1 MASPENDQEVEYEIQ
16 NKELNAP
23 RLTPAHIDSVI
34 KEILYHRVPK
44 TTTTICSLILTN
56 GFAVNGESAS
66 ASLLNFDADLGKKI
80 AFNNARDKI
89 WALENYLLRQKLYEK
104 ENAWVKN

>member
-23 RLTPAHIDSVI
+23 RLNPAHIDSVI
-34 KEILYHRVPK
+34 NEILYHRVPN

-56 GFAVNGESAS
+56 GFVVNGESAS

-89 WALENYLLRQKLYEK
+89 WSLLGYELKEKLYQESLR
-104 ENAWVKN
+104 